1 MKRQLFVALLIVV
14 GMTSLLVARGTGGRV
29 GGRIGWGGDGMDD
42 AYDAGLPWFESIP
55 GADVAYGDGGAPQL
69 NMKTPAAPYNPL
81 SGEQAIS
88 VPQGE
93 TEGQREQA
101 FAGQLAGMGIGMG
114 GFQPG
119 QFGPPPRSAGLPSD
133 MGMHV
138 AGGKSPP
145 GYEGQGGAQSLAAE
159 MRVAGNA
166 ARSAFRDYSAF
177 SPQWFAQRP
186 KAWNSRGYVR
196 DVWSTPGWT
205 EVTDWLGGD
214 LPDNQYMFGADLIY
228 DGNTVYLCG
237 RPVAAADKY
246 YESAVNIAR
255 RGVPDRTRGGSSTQ
269 NTNSQWLPLGVYQ
282 AMRGGDKSDKSNV
295 MLFQLAVNK
304 AGVVRGNYYDP
315 SYKNVQQLEGSVD
328 KGTERVAW
336 IVADRPNVVFDVL
349 LYNLTQPETSM
360 LVHTGADKQEQ
371 WTFVRLNRP
380 AGNSARR

>member
-1 MKRQLFVALLIVV
+1 MGMADVLL
-14 GMTSLLVARGTGGRV
+14 ARGTGGRIAGR
-29 GGRIGWGGDGMDD
+29 GGWGGGDGMGD

-55 GADVAYGDGGAPQL
+55 GADVAYGNAGAPQL
-69 NMKTPAAPYNPL
+69 NMKTPATPYNPL
-81 SGEQAIS
+81 GGEQAIS
-88 VPQGE
+88 VPAAE

-101 FAGQLAGMGIGMG
+101 FAGQLTGMGIGMG

-119 QFGPPPRSAGLPSD
+119 QFGPPPRASGLPSD

-138 AGGKSPP
+138 AGGKSPA
-145 GYEGQGGAQSLAAE
+145 GYEGQAGAQNLAADL
-159 MRVAGNA
+159 RVAGNA
-166 ARSAFRDYSAF
+166 ARSAFQDYSAF
-177 SPQWFAQRP
+177 SPAWFAQRP
-186 KAWNSRGYVR
+186 KAWNTRGYVR
-196 DVWSTPGWT
+196 DVWSTPSWT

-214 LPDNQYMFGADLIY
+214 LPDYQYMYGGDLIY

-246 YESAVNIAR
+246 YDSAVNIAR
-255 RGVPDRTRGGSSTQ
+255 KGVSNRTRQGAAP
-269 NTNSQWLPLGVYQ
+269 NADSQWLPLGVYQ
-282 AMRGGDKSDKSNV
+282 ATRGGDKSNV

-315 SYKNVQQLEGSVD
+315 AYKNVQLLEGSVD

-360 LVHTGADKQEQ
+360 LVHLGKDKQEQ
-371 WTFVRLNRP
+371 WTFVRLDQK
-380 AGNSARR
+380 AGGAGTR